1 MGTRAIR
8 KGGLLRFQG
17 KRGHAFLPRLPSCPA
32 RKDRRMTREELIGI
46 ASRYDT
52 ALSRAM
58 LRACGVFFVR
68 VEKMRTKKPKVHGR
82 YRGILA
88 CMRNRRSPMD
98 W

>member
-1 MGTRAIR
+1 
-8 KGGLLRFQG
+8 
-17 KRGHAFLPRLPSCPA
+17 
-32 RKDRRMTREELIGI
+32 MTREELIGI

-68 VEKMRTKKPKVHGR
+68 VEKMRAKKPKVRGR
-82 YRGILA
+82 YRGIRA
-88 CMRNRRSPMD
+88 CMRNSRSPMD